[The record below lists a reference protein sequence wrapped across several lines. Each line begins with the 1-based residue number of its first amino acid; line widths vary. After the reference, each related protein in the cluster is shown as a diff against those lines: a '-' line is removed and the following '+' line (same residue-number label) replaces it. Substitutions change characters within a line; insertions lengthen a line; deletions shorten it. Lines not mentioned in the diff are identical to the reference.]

1 MYFYSDNDLLQ
12 IREHERHRGDDLSL
26 NRDFTFSATV
36 NLKDIYRKLLAPE
49 KLNLIEKLINDTR
62 LKTNS
67 SLKIKGQSIYH
78 KNCPIFINEE
88 SSGESTHYHILFDLS
103 YYIKRVKDEFKNN
116 LIYVFQGDSF
126 EPKFGRVQICDLEYL
141 STEDYLKIVRYDSKT
156 SKALNF
162 SNPIKLKKDTSFFAK
177 PSKSLINKLKS
188 IANTKKVELQ
198 WVN

>member
-26 NRDFTFSATV
+26 NRDFTFSAVV
-36 NLKDIYRKLLAPE
+36 NLKETYRKLPSPE
-49 KLNLIEKLINDTR
+49 KLNLIENLINNTR

-67 SLKIKGQSIYH
+67 TLQIKGQSIFH
-78 KNCPIFINEE
+78 KNFPFFINEE
-88 SSGESTHYHILFDLS
+88 CSGQKTHYHILFDLS

-116 LIYVFQGDSF
+116 LINVFQGDSF
-126 EPKFGRVQICDLEYL
+126 EPKFGRVEICDLEYL

-162 SNPIKLKKDTSFFAK
+162 SSSIKLKKDNSFFAK

-198 WVN
+198 WVI